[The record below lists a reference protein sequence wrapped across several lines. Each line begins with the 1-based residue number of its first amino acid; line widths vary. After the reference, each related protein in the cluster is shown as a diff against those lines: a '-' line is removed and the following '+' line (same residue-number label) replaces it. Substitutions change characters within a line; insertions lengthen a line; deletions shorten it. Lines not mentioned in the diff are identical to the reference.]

1 MGAAVYADR
10 AFVSFQ
16 GIELVNIQ
24 RSSLRQDF
32 GGKPVETMTNDR
44 FNRGFLLG
52 NRKITIGLTLATEQ
66 TLARPKLDGIDFTA
80 QDYAVTY
87 VVGANLWVATGL
99 FPIDATDDNGGVGAE
114 ATFAINLG
122 ATRIVDAAGN
132 PVDFNIALGNPNV
145 PGG

>member
-16 GIELVNIQ
+16 GIELINIQ

-32 GGKPVETMTNDR
+32 GGKAVESMTPDR

-52 NRKITIGLTLATEQ
+52 NRKITIGLTLAVEQ
-66 TLARPKLDGIDFTA
+66 TLARPKIDGIDFTA
-80 QDYAVTY
+80 QDYAITY

-99 FPIDATDDNGGVGAE
+99 FPIDATDDSGGVGAE
-114 ATFAINLG
+114 STFAINLG
-122 ATRIVDAAGN
+122 ATRFTDAVGN
-132 PVDFNIALGNPNV
+132 PITFGVVLGNPNV